1 MKKKD
6 RSTISSKQDADENKH
21 RVYGKTALDEM
32 PVCLGFSARLNMLW
46 DLAGIGP
53 ALNNGRVLSAL
64 SFNQSWRESEVR
76 NWLEKD
82 ILPNRLELR
91 NIVRFLVANLSDA
104 ADVLRWEAFLLYG
117 IPIVSSPIEQNLY
130 RADEERRRVAAM
142 IFAKL
147 TDQYDISPSSYD
159 ADAVFQRCL
168 ALMHR
173 FNIYT
178 VDDFQA
184 GHLEPFRHYLF
195 SKN

>member
-1 MKKKD
+1 MTKKD
-6 RSTISSKQDADENKH
+6 RSKISSKRDAVEN
-21 RVYGKTALDEM
+21 VQCTYGESALDEM

-46 DLAGIGP
+46 DLVGIVP
-53 ALNNGRVLSAL
+53 ALHDGRVLSVL
-64 SFNQSWRESEVR
+64 SLNKSWRESEVR
-76 NWLEKD
+76 GWLEKD
-82 ILPNRLELR
+82 ILPDRLELR
-91 NIVRFLVANLSDA
+91 NIVRFLVTHLSDA

-117 IPIVSSPIEQNLY
+117 VPIVSSPIEQNLY

-159 ADAVFQRCL
+159 ADSVFQRCL